1 MPTFLETSK
10 KFIDEKDVQ
19 RRERL
24 VMRLD
29 GISVHQLP
37 ALEEWIKTG
46 DKEAIRNVQRAE
58 ILNRL
63 YVTDPLTY
71 NNLKHLEFVRE
82 FIKLMHTYLP
92 EDEVWENPKLKD
104 LINPHSDT
112 PLHSRL
118 SEQREKERQYR
129 EASTKG
135 SYTD

>member
-1 MPTFLETSK
+1 MATFLETSK
-10 KFIDEKDVQ
+10 KFIEEKDVKM
-19 RRERL
+19 RERL

-29 GISVHQLP
+29 GISVYQLP

-46 DKEAIRNVQRAE
+46 NKEAIRNVQRAE

-71 NNLKHLEFVRE
+71 NGLKHLEFVRE

-92 EDEVWENPKLKD
+92 EDEVWENPKLRD
-104 LINPHSDT
+104 LINPYQDA

-118 SEQREKERQYR
+118 SEQREKERQNR
-129 EASTKG
+129 ETSTKG

>member
-10 KFIDEKDVQ
+10 KFIEEKDVKM
-19 RRERL
+19 RERL
-24 VMRLD
+24 VVKLD

-46 DKEAIRNVQRAE
+46 NEEAIRNVQRAE

-92 EDEVWENPKLKD
+92 TDEVWENPKLKD
-104 LINPHSDT
+104 FINPYQDA
-112 PLHSRL
+112 PMRSRL
-118 SEQREKERQYR
+118 SEQREEERQDR

-135 SYTD
+135 SDTD

>member
-1 MPTFLETSK
+1 MKYKLNEVGEPIFE
-10 KFIDEKDVQ
+10 EDVEM
-19 RRERL
+19 RERL
-24 VMRLD
+24 VRQLTTVS
-29 GISVHQLP
+29 IYQLP

-71 NNLKHLEFVRE
+71 NGLKHLEFVRE
-82 FIKLMHTYLP
+82 FINLMHTYLP

-104 LINPHSDT
+104 LIKPHLDE
-112 PLHSRL
+112 PMHSRL
-118 SEQREKERQYR
+118 SEQREKERQNR

-135 SYTD
+135 SDTD